1 MKLSKK
7 LSSIF
12 FVTTLIFSLPIIVS
26 AAEPPA
32 SVTEPTFEVHYVS
45 EIFKKEPRSY
55 GLRGDSG
62 LWDALQEHFSS
73 ELIDPI
79 STTPTWFES
88 ELKSQICT
96 TLGIKELSLENKEK
110 NIYVKEFDYKG
121 MSGGVVSLSWWI
133 TKGVPLLTDRY
144 KTLYESLFPGI
155 PEKDDTSETF
165 KRTSEFGSV
174 CAPMSCTV
182 ERPTIVVI
190 PKVLVKLPGGTAAWM
205 RLFGKSKIGHQ
216 VKIGDNF
223 YIVPYLY
230 SPNVGHSKFYNGYRY
245 NGLTDDNLYVL
256 RAALMTLKDTDN
268 PLDWIQCSDPASS
281 TIQCSRYTTTLLDY
295 TSLFSTCAEDIAANL
310 GLV

>member
-1 MKLSKK
+1 M
-7 LSSIF
+7 
-12 FVTTLIFSLPIIVS
+12 
-26 AAEPPA
+26 APPA
-32 SVTEPTFEVHYVS
+32 SAATPTSEVHYVS
-45 EIFKKEPRSY
+45 EIFKKEPQSY
-55 GLRGDSG
+55 GLRGDPG
-62 LWDALQEHFSS
+62 LWDELEKHFRSV
-73 ELIDPI
+73 LIDPL
-79 STTPTWFES
+79 SATPTWFES
-88 ELKSQICT
+88 ELKSLICKR
-96 TLGIKELSLENKEK
+96 LDIEELSLKSEEDAVCVK
-110 NIYVKEFDYKG
+110 NFDHGG

-155 PEKDDTSETF
+155 SEKDDTSETF

-205 RLFGKSKIGHQ
+205 RLFGKSKIGYQ

-230 SPNVGHSKFYNGYRY
+230 SPNVGRSKFYNGYRY

-268 PLDWIQCSDPASS
+268 PLDWIQCSDPDSS
-281 TIQCSRYTTTLLDY
+281 TIQCSRHTTTLPDY